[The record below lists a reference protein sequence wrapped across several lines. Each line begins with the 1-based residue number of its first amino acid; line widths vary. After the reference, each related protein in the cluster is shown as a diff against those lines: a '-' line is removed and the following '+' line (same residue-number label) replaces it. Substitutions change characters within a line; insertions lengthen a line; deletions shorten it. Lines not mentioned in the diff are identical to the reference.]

1 MEKVIV
7 QFDLNQNSFKP
18 EEESMES
25 LFDYYDA
32 EYSKGF
38 CPQGLVED
46 NMLQFPKTCL
56 SNQNESVID
65 NIKIEDINNNLEID
79 EKIYFINSPKENL
92 DTKNNTP
99 DLLNKKT
106 KRKNEKNETKKDEK
120 TTSTNN
126 KKQKCGRKST
136 KETNNGE
143 VHDKYKGD
151 NIIRKIKVHIIQD
164 KIIKLINNYI
174 KAKKLSRKKLLKL
187 YQDDINCLKKDKN
200 LIFMNTTLKDIYK
213 YTKIANKYYS
223 DKAKN
228 NEKLIDEIYSKNEFI
243 ELRKI
248 LNLTFLEFFEI
259 YTHDVTE
266 KTLSE
271 ELLKKKEDIE
281 ILNSSNFT
289 GINNYINKLAKKEEK
304 NETSED
310 LNDNYTQKVKEFCRN
325 YKKWF
330 EDKKGRNEELNY

>member
-7 QFDLNQNSFKP
+7 PFDLNQNSFKP

-38 CPQGLVED
+38 CPQGFVED

-106 KRKNEKNETKKDEK
+106 KRKNEKNEAKKDEK

-126 KKQKCGRKST
+126 KKQKCGRKCT
-136 KETNNGE
+136 KKTNNGQ
-143 VHDKYKGD
+143 VHDKFKGD

-187 YQDDINCLKKDKN
+187 HQDDVNSLKKDKN

-213 YTKIANKYYS
+213 NSKIADKYYS
-223 DKAKN
+223 DKAKY

-289 GINNYINKLAKKEEK
+289 GINNYFNKLAKKEEK

>member
-126 KKQKCGRKST
+126 KKQKCGRKCT
-136 KETNNGE
+136 KKTNNGQ
-143 VHDKYKGD
+143 VHDKFKGD

-187 YQDDINCLKKDKN
+187 HQDDVNSLKKDKN

-213 YTKIANKYYS
+213 NSKIADKYYS
-223 DKAKN
+223 DKAKY

-259 YTHDVTE
+259 YTHDVTK

-281 ILNSSNFT
+281 ILSSSNFT